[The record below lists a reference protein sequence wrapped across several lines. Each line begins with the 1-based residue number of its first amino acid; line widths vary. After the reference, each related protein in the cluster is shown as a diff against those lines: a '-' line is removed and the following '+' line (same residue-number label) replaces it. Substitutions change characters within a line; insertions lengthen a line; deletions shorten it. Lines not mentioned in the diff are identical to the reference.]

1 MLSLKQVQ
9 WKEKVQ
15 ERWNNLR
22 LAFKIFWKSNPQ
34 TAKWVILIT
43 ILEGLIPL
51 ALVYATQ
58 YVVNAYNKSDNFSA
72 WLTGPAFVYL
82 GVIAFNHIG
91 NFIGNWLTIYHE
103 NSLSDYL
110 DAAIQEK
117 AAEADMI
124 AFESSDFHD
133 RLYRAGFE
141 SEDHVLEIVEKL
153 IFLISGGTTL
163 VGLFWV
169 VSRFEW
175 WLPLLFC
182 AASLPLF
189 ATLILHANS
198 RYRWSKAMT
207 QTQRESR
214 YFNWLLLGD
223 EAAGEVRI
231 FGLKDYFGKRYK
243 NLRKTI
249 LHSKLKLH
257 QRQSLRATIAN
268 LVSITLL
275 AFGILFIVEKFQSGE
290 ISMGSAA
297 LFAHASML
305 CLTSVKSIVGESA
318 SLYRS
323 SLFLTDLG
331 FVLDMKPQIAAPAHP
346 ADLPPEN
353 QMEIAF
359 DKVSFS
365 YPENKHPALNDVSLK
380 IPSQKITLLY
390 GENGSG
396 KSTLSKLICRFFDP
410 DDGSIKIGGKNIKEF
425 RPEELRSQLGII
437 FQDPV
442 RYYFS
447 AKENISLGNIKDSF
461 SKSDFEAAVNHAQL
475 EEILHELPEAENS
488 QLGRWFQDGT
498 QLSCGQWQRLALG
511 RLHYSNRPIMILDE
525 PTSAMDPWT
534 EQKWLNSLKESAKG
548 KTVLVITHRL
558 STAKIADHVIVLK
571 QGKVA
576 ESGSPLELEKSN
588 GYFANLKQS
597 DQPS

>member
-1 MLSLKQVQ
+1 MLNLKNLQLR
-9 WKEKVQ
+9 EKVL
-15 ERWNNLR
+15 ERWDNLK
-22 LAFKIFWKSNPQ
+22 LAFKIFWKSNPL
-34 TAKWVILIT
+34 TAKWVILTT

-72 WLTGPAFVYL
+72 WLTGPALVYL
-82 GVIAFNHIG
+82 GIVVINHIG

-103 NSLSDYL
+103 SSLSDYL
-110 DAAIQEK
+110 DAAIQKK

-124 AFESSDFHD
+124 AFESSEFHD

-141 SEDHVLEIVEKL
+141 SEDHVIEIVEKL

-163 VGLFWV
+163 LGLFWV

-214 YFNWLLLGD
+214 YYNWLLLGD
-223 EAAGEVRI
+223 EAAAEVRI
-231 FGLKDYFGKRYK
+231 FGLKDYFGYQYK
-243 NLRKTI
+243 NLRKKI
-249 LHSKLKLH
+249 LTSRLKLH
-257 QRQSLRATIAN
+257 QRQSLRATVAN
-268 LVSITLL
+268 LVSVALL

-297 LFAHASML
+297 LFAHASVL
-305 CLTSVKSIVGESA
+305 CLISVKSIVGESA

-323 SLFLTDLG
+323 SLFLSDLG
-331 FVLDMKPQIAAPAHP
+331 FVLDMKPQIKGPVKPINLPAK
-346 ADLPPEN
+346 N
-353 QMEIAF
+353 QMKITF
-359 DKVSFS
+359 DKVTFN
-365 YPENKHPALNDVSLK
+365 YPDTKQPALDNVSLQ

-396 KSTLSKLICRFFDP
+396 KSTLAKLICRFFDP
-410 DDGSIKIGGKNIKEF
+410 DEGSIKIGGRNIKDF
-425 RPEELRSQLGII
+425 RLEELRNQLGII

-447 AKENISLGNIKDSF
+447 AKKNISLGNINDSF
-461 SKSDFEAAVNHAQL
+461 SKSNFESAVNSAQL
-475 EEILHELPEAENS
+475 EEILAELPNAEDS

-534 EQKWLNSLKESAKG
+534 EQKWLTSLKESAKG
-548 KTVLVITHRL
+548 KTVLIITHRI
-558 STAKIADHVIVLK
+558 STTKIADHVIVLK
-571 QGKVA
+571 HGKVA
-576 ESGSPLELEKSN
+576 ECGSVSELKENN
-588 GYFANLKQS
+588 GYFANLK
-597 DQPS
+597 